1 MLPLHLTEPST
12 TASSARPY
20 FSAGLDEPGSE
31 RLTGFEEGV
40 EAASRGVG
48 GWGGEE
54 EWNSTYTVRL
64 ALVPTT
70 FVPHR

>member
-1 MLPLHLTEPST
+1 MFPLHVTKAST
-12 TASSARPY
+12 TASSARPAL
-20 FSAGLDEPGSE
+20 SAGLDEPGNE
-31 RLTGFEEGV
+31 RHTGFEEGV
-40 EAASRGVG
+40 EAASRRVG
-48 GWGGEE
+48 DWGGEE